1 MTFYHLKAIKG
12 STKYL
17 GITTG
22 PVKYVSS
29 GSRYKTKFIKL
40 EKLTDDEKM
49 SFQTGH
55 ERDYIWPKLKDEK
68 FWKGWGDWL
77 GTRNKPGAQP
87 GNKNWKK
94 KLK

>member
-29 GSRYKTKFIKL
+29 GSRYKTKF
-40 EKLTDDEKM
+40 T
-49 SFQTGH
+49 
-55 ERDYIWPKLKDEK
+55 
-68 FWKGWGDWL
+68 KGMVSGDKE
-77 GTRNKPGAQP
+77 NF
-87 GNKNWKK
+87 N
-94 KLK
+94 